1 MAEDNGNKTEPAT
14 EKRKADARKDGN
26 IAVSRDVTTAA
37 LLLTGIG
44 LLALLAGPGVH
55 QLTDVTRVGLTKSF
69 DHVVHT
75 SLTIQ
80 QLHSLVIE
88 VGFTSMLLLLPFLGG
103 LALAGAG
110 ATLAQTGLLWKSSLP
125 FDFGR
130 LNPIKGFG
138 RIVSLRSVAEMIK
151 SLLKIAIIGGIGV
164 FVLGQDLPRLPE
176 LVHYDVWGLL
186 TVMGWLMLKTSAVI
200 VGAISVVAGADF
212 LYQRW
217 EWERSLRMTVQ
228 EVKEEH
234 RDAEGDPML
243 KSRVRSVQRDMMRKR
258 MMAAVPKADVVVT
271 NPTHLAVALK
281 YDTTRMSAPIVVAK
295 GAGHLAERIRAV
307 ARQHGVVV
315 VENKF
320 VARTLYTLVDI
331 GREIPADLYRAVAE
345 ILAFV
350 FRARGLMSD
359 RVIR

>member
-1 MAEDNGNKTEPAT
+1 MAEDNDNKTEPAT

-37 LLLTGIG
+37 LLFAGIG
-44 LLALLAGPGVH
+44 LMALFAGPGIH
-55 QLTDVTRVGLTKSF
+55 QLTDVTRLGLMRSF
-69 DHVVHT
+69 DDVVHN

-80 QLHSLVIE
+80 QIHSLVIQ
-88 VGFTSMLLLLPFLGG
+88 VGFSSLLLLLPFLGG
-103 LALAGAG
+103 LALVGAG
-110 ATLAQTGLLWKSSLP
+110 ATLAQTGLLWKSSFP
-125 FDFGR
+125 FDIGR
-130 LNPIKGFG
+130 MNPIKGFG

-151 SLLKIAIIGGIGV
+151 SLLKIAIIGGIGA
-164 FVLGQDLPRLPE
+164 FMLGQDLPRLPE
-176 LVHYDVWGLL
+176 LVDYDVWGLL
-186 TVMGWLMLKTSAVI
+186 TVMGWLMLKTAAVI
-200 VGAISVVAGADF
+200 VGAISVVAGVDF

-217 EWERSLRMTVQ
+217 EWERSLRMTHQ

-234 RDAEGDPML
+234 RDVEGDPML
-243 KSRVRSVQRDMMRKR
+243 KSRVRAVQRDMMRKR
-258 MMAAVPKADVVVT
+258 MMAAVPEADVVVT

-281 YDTTRMSAPIVVAK
+281 YDQSRMSAPIVVAK

-320 VARTLYTLVDI
+320 VARTLYKLVDI
-331 GREIPADLYRAVAE
+331 GREVPTDLYRAVAE

-350 FRARGLMSD
+350 FRTRGLTSE
-359 RVIR
+359 RVAR

>member
-1 MAEDNGNKTEPAT
+1 MAEDNDNKTEPAT

-37 LLLTGIG
+37 LLFAGIG
-44 LLALLAGPGVH
+44 LMALFAGPGIH
-55 QLTDVTRVGLTKSF
+55 QLTDVTRLGLMRSF
-69 DHVVHT
+69 DDVVHN

-80 QLHSLVIE
+80 QIHSLVIQ
-88 VGFTSMLLLLPFLGG
+88 VGFSSLLLLLPFLGG
-103 LALAGAG
+103 LALVAAV
-110 ATLAQTGLLWKSSLP
+110 ATLAQTGLLWKSSFP
-125 FDFGR
+125 FDIGR
-130 LNPIKGFG
+130 MNPIKGFG

-151 SLLKIAIIGGIGV
+151 SLLKIAIIGGIGA
-164 FVLGQDLPRLPE
+164 FMLGQDLPRLPE
-176 LVHYDVWGLL
+176 LVDYDVWGLL
-186 TVMGWLMLKTSAVI
+186 TVMGWLMLKTAAVI
-200 VGAISVVAGADF
+200 VGAISVVAGVDF

-217 EWERSLRMTVQ
+217 EWERSLRMTHQ

-234 RDAEGDPML
+234 RDVEGDPML
-243 KSRVRSVQRDMMRKR
+243 KSRVRAVQRDMMRKR
-258 MMAAVPKADVVVT
+258 MMAAVPEADVVVT

-281 YDTTRMSAPIVVAK
+281 YDQSRMSAPIVVAK

-320 VARTLYTLVDI
+320 VAQTLYKLVDI
-331 GREIPADLYRAVAE
+331 GREVPADLYRAVAE

-350 FRARGLMSD
+350 FRTRGLTSE
-359 RVIR
+359 RVAR

>member
-1 MAEDNGNKTEPAT
+1 MAEGGDNKTEPAT

-37 LLLTGIG
+37 VLFTGIG
-44 LLALLAGPGVH
+44 LLALFAGPGVH
-55 QLTDVTRVGLTKSF
+55 QLTDITRVGLTRSF
-69 DHVVHT
+69 DHVVHA
-75 SLTIQ
+75 SLTID

-88 VGFTSMLLLLPFLGG
+88 VGFTSVLLLLPFLGG
-103 LALAGAG
+103 VALVGAVV
-110 ATLAQTGLLWKSSLP
+110 TLAQTGLLWKSSLP
-125 FDFGR
+125 CDIGK

-138 RIVSLRSVAEMIK
+138 RIVSLRSVAEMVK
-151 SLLKIAIIGGIGV
+151 SLLKISIIGGIGA

-176 LVHYDVWGLL
+176 LVDYDLWGLL
-186 TVMGWLMLKTSAVI
+186 TVMGWLTMKTSSVI

-217 EWERSLRMTVQ
+217 EWERSLRMSVQ

-243 KSRVRSVQRDMMRKR
+243 KSRVRSVQREMMRKR
-258 MMAAVPKADVVVT
+258 MMADVPKADVVIT

-281 YDTTRMSAPIVVAK
+281 YDTARMSAPIVVAK

-320 VARTLYTLVDI
+320 VARTLYQLVDI
-331 GREIPADLYRAVAE
+331 GKEIPADLYRAVAE

-350 FRARGLMSD
+350 FRARGLTSE
-359 RVIR
+359 RFTR

>member
-1 MAEDNGNKTEPAT
+1 MAEGGDNKTEPAS
-14 EKRKADARKDGN
+14 EKRKADARKEGN

-37 LLLTGIG
+37 LLFAGIG
-44 LLALLAGPGVH
+44 LLALLAGPGMH
-55 QLTDVTRVGLTKSF
+55 QLTDVTRLGLTMSF
-69 DHVVHT
+69 DRVVHA
-75 SLTIQ
+75 SLTIEQ
-80 QLHSLVIE
+80 IHALVIQ
-88 VGFTSMLLLLPFLGG
+88 VGLKSLLLMLPFLGG
-103 LALAGAG
+103 LALVGAG
-110 ATLAQTGLLWKSSLP
+110 ASLAQTGLLWKPSLP
-125 FDFGR
+125 FDIGR
-130 LNPIKGFG
+130 LNPLKGLG
-138 RIVSLRSVAEMIK
+138 RLFTLRSVSELIK
-151 SLLKIAIIGGIGV
+151 ALLKIAIIGGIGA

-186 TVMGWLMLKTSAVI
+186 TVMGWLTLKAAAI
-200 VGAISVVAGADF
+200 IAGAIAVVAGADF
-212 LYQRW
+212 LYQRY
-217 EWERSLRMTVQ
+217 EWERSLRMTRQ

-234 RDAEGDPML
+234 RDAEGDPMI

-281 YDTTRMSAPIVVAK
+281 YDTARMSAPIVVAK

-307 ARQHGVVV
+307 ARQHGVIV

-320 VARTLYTLVDI
+320 VARTLYKLVDI

-350 FRARGLMSD
+350 FRARGLTSE
-359 RVIR
+359 RVTR

>member
-26 IAVSRDVTTAA
+26 IAVSRDVTTAV

-243 KSRVRSVQRDMMRKR
+243 KSRVRSVQRDMMRRR